1 MKQMT
6 RKEGQEE
13 NIDDKDMTGKQ
24 EIQDTDVKN
33 MKAR

>member
-13 NIDDKDMTGKQ
+13 SIDDEDMTGKQ